1 VLEEVL
7 SPDGE
12 PCVLFADAGNPA
24 AFAAAVHRILDDKVL
39 AATLSARAAKLA
51 AYYSRE
57 AMVAA
62 YAALIESEVNGK
74 ALPGGSR
81 QALRSGVT

>member
-1 VLEEVL
+1 LE
-7 SPDGE
+7 DT
-12 PCVLFADAGNPA
+12 A
-24 AFAAAVHRILDDKVL
+24 L

-74 ALPGGSR
+74 AAQGGSR
-81 QALRSGVT
+81 QALRPGVT

>member
-1 VLEEVL
+1 L

-24 AFAAAVHRILDDKVL
+24 AFAAAVRRLLEDTAL

-51 AYYSRE
+51 TYYSRE

-62 YAALIESEVNGK
+62 YAALIESEVSGR
-74 ALPGGSR
+74 ASVRSSR
-81 QALRSGVT
+81 QPSRQNAT